1 MGLFS
6 ALMELLEKL
15 EGEHGPLTERV
26 SLLQALFAAVAAGER
41 QVSAVQAELRG
52 HLEWLRDELLDHF
65 GREEE
70 CYFPYLR
77 DNLPD
82 VRQDVDRL
90 ESAHDQICGAL
101 SRMQYLTAR
110 GSRRFEEG
118 FEHLAHVFARFA
130 ETYVTH
136 ASSER
141 EVLRE
146 AASRLTTE
154 QRGELAETA
163 SGVG

>member
-1 MGLFS
+1 
-6 ALMELLEKL
+6 MELLEQL
-15 EGEHGPLTERV
+15 ESEHGPLTERV
-26 SLLQALFAAVAAGER
+26 SQLQVLFAAVAGGNR
-41 QVSAVQAELRG
+41 LVSTVQAELRG

-70 CYFPYLR
+70 VYFPYLR
-77 DNLPD
+77 EAVPP
-82 VRQDVDRL
+82 VAAEVERL

-110 GSRRFEEG
+110 SSRRFEEG

-130 ETYVTH
+130 ETYSIH

-141 EVLRE
+141 EVLRS
-146 AASRLTTE
+146 AAARLTE
-154 QRGELAETA
+154 AQRAELVEVAA
-163 SGVG
+163 GVG

>member
-1 MGLFS
+1 
-6 ALMELLEKL
+6 MELLEQL
-15 EGEHGPLTERV
+15 EKEHGPLTDRV
-26 SLLQALFAAVAAGER
+26 GELQALFASVAAGQR
-41 QVSAVQAELRG
+41 RVSTVQSEVRG

-77 DNLPD
+77 NTLPE
-82 VRQDVDRL
+82 VAIQVDRL

-110 GSRRFEEG
+110 GGRRFEEG

-130 ETYVTH
+130 ETYGEH
-136 ASSER
+136 AASER
-141 EVLRE
+141 DVLRA
-146 AASRLTTE
+146 AASRLTE
-154 QRGELAETA
+154 AQRAELVEVA

>member
-1 MGLFS
+1 
-6 ALMELLEKL
+6 MELLEQL

-26 SLLQALFAAVAAGER
+26 SQLRLLFGAVAAGER
-41 QVSAVQAELRG
+41 RVPTVQAELRG

-70 CYFPYLR
+70 VYFPYLR
-77 DNLPD
+77 DALPQ
-82 VRQDVDRL
+82 VVPEVDRL

-118 FEHLAHVFARFA
+118 FEHLAHVFERFA
-130 ETYVTH
+130 ETYTLH

-141 EVLRE
+141 EVLRSAAAQLTE
-146 AASRLTTE
+146 A
-154 QRGELAETA
+154 QRAELAEVAT
-163 SGVG
+163 GVG